1 MDLIAIYECL
11 CDRTRLRLLH
21 LLLEGPLCVCHFQE
35 VLGAE
40 QVKVSKHLAYLRRH
54 RLVVAE
60 RAGSRRVYRLPDPA
74 PPALSANLACLRECA
89 AGDPLLRADARRLQ
103 ALRAR
108 LGPAAFACAASAP
121 RRRALSPR

>member
-1 MDLIAIYECL
+1 MDLVAIHECL
-11 CDRTRLRLLH
+11 CDRTRLRLVH
-21 LLLEGPLCVCHFQE
+21 LLLQGPLCVCHFQE
-35 VLGAE
+35 VLRAD

-74 PPALSANLACLRECA
+74 PSVLVANLACLRDCA

-103 ALRAR
+103 ALRTR
-108 LGPAAFACAASAP
+108 LGPEAFACAASAP
-121 RRRALSPR
+121 RRRSPVS